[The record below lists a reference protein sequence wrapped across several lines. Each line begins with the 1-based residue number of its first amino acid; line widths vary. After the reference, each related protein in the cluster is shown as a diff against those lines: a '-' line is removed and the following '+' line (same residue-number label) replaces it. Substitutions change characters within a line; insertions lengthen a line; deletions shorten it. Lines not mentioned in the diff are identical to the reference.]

1 MSCSGMDFGVRES
14 WHSLMTLGKSVGIFG
29 PMCLHQ
35 SNKDDNIRSLDGK
48 VSCFSIQKSDKL
60 SGQAGWLVAR
70 KAPEVSAAQ
79 VF

>member
-29 PMCLHQ
+29 PVCPLQ

-48 VSCFSIQKSDKL
+48 VSCLKSDKL

-70 KAPEVSAAQ
+70 KAPELSAAQ